1 MVAGRKDAETV
12 LDIVVK
18 RKAEKKSGFEV
29 ELRDDG
35 FYYITKI
42 PPKCKSIGVGDRVLA
57 INGTKYIDFESKE
70 QYVEPVV
77 VDLDLDICR
86 LGVMMSRPLNSEQSH
101 TTMNYHSHYFVSLVL
116 LRKVLTIFSTL
127 FG

>member
-57 INGTKYIDFESKE
+57 INGTKHIDFKSKE
-70 QYVEPVV
+70 QYVGP
-77 VDLDLDICR
+77 
-86 LGVMMSRPLNSEQSH
+86 P
-101 TTMNYHSHYFVSLVL
+101 SL
-116 LRKVLTIFSTL
+116 
-127 FG
+127 